1 MDKRKQTG
9 FTIVELLVALVISM
23 LALGMASHLMVS
35 MSKGM
40 SKSEEYLEHR
50 TSTRLLVSRLYQE
63 ARSAREIYECTDDA
77 FEFLFRGKDGADYRV
92 RYEYDQDGDT
102 FARIDL
108 TNGRTEKVL
117 ASDLTNA
124 GFKYYDRT
132 GGQVESVY
140 ATNINTN
147 AVQFVFTDS
156 IELESNI
163 KISQLESP
171 IIMLRNKRLVR

>member
-1 MDKRKQTG
+1 MDKRKQSG
-9 FTIVELLVALVISM
+9 FTIVELLMAMVITM
-23 LALGMASHLMVS
+23 LALGMASHLMVQ

-40 SKSEEYLEHR
+40 SKSEEYLAHR

-63 ARSAREIYECTDDA
+63 ARAAREIYECTDEA
-77 FEFLFRGKDGADYRV
+77 FEFLFKGKNDVETRV
-92 RYEYDQDGDT
+92 RYEYDLDGD
-102 FARIDL
+102 IL
-108 TNGRTEKVL
+108 TRTVLSGGDGERVL
-117 ASDLTNA
+117 ASDLSNA
-124 GFKYYDRT
+124 RFKYYDRT
-132 GGQVESVY
+132 GEEIESVY

>member
-1 MDKRKQTG
+1 MDKRRQSG
-9 FTIVELLVALVISM
+9 FTIVEVIMALFITVVAM
-23 LALGMASHLMVS
+23 GMASQFLVS

-63 ARSAREIYECTDDA
+63 ARATREIYECTDEA
-77 FEFLFRGKDGADYRV
+77 FEFLFRAKDGSDTRV
-92 RYEYDQDGDT
+92 RYEYDEDGGTLKRSVVTGTRGD
-102 FARIDL
+102 
-108 TNGRTEKVL
+108 KVL
-117 ASDLTNA
+117 ASDLSNA
-124 GFKYYDRT
+124 KFKYYDRT
-132 GGQVESVY
+132 GDEIQSVY